1 MAHTAPTSQYVEPQ
15 KPLVYRPSVTQT
27 ADGWRRG
34 CRRTRIDK
42 YRRAQAKDAR
52 MVRLARR
59 VLREAKAG
67 GEHAPDPEAVR
78 QAHEVLQAPWGR
90 ISKWANRCGKMEA
103 REGRHEER
111 VTKARELA
119 HNPNRSPMA
128 PAKRPAAPTLQQ
140 AMAAAAKPKAT
151 DLAGV
156 PFAAMG
162 LA

>member
-1 MAHTAPTSQYVEPQ
+1 MAHRPKPSEYVEPQ
-15 KPLVYRPSVTQT
+15 KPLVYRPTVNQT

-59 VLREAKAG
+59 VLRESKAG
-67 GEHAPDPEAVR
+67 GEHAPDAEAIR
-78 QAHEVLQAPWGR
+78 QAHEVLRAPWLRITKTATRWGR
-90 ISKWANRCGKMEA
+90 MEA
-103 REGRHEER
+103 REGKREEKLA
-111 VTKARELA
+111 KARKIALDPA
-119 HNPNRSPMA
+119 RSPMA
-128 PAKRPAAPTLQQ
+128 PAKRPVAPSLHQ
-140 AMAAAAKPKAT
+140 AMATAAKPKAK

-162 LA
+162 L